1 MRNMQ
6 IKPGQKGF
14 TLIELMIVVAIIG
27 ILAAVAIPAYQD
39 YIARSQVSEAFS
51 MTSGMKTT
59 IAEYGQINGAY
70 PDSTA
75 TPATTPLPVDLAVVG
90 QYADAAVANGTG
102 VITVT
107 MKSAGVVNANIAGGT
122 ITLTPPVLTTN
133 PTSFDFACA
142 TTGTGT
148 PIDLKYLPGNCT

>member
-6 IKPGQKGF
+6 MKQGQQGF

-39 YIARSQVSEAFS
+39 YIARAQVSEAFS

-59 IAEYGQINGAY
+59 ISEYGQINGAY
-70 PDSTA
+70 PGT
-75 TPATTPLPVDLAVVG
+75 TVPTTPLNTALAVAG
-90 QYADAAVANGTG
+90 QYADAAVGDGDG

-107 MKSAGVVNANIAGGT
+107 MKGAGIVNANIAGG
-122 ITLTPPVLTTN
+122 ILTLTPPAINTS
-133 PTSFDFACA
+133 PTAFEFTCA
-142 TTGTGT
+142 VTSG
-148 PIDLKYLPGNCT
+148 IDLKYLPGNCT